1 MKKVI
6 LGALLFAPALTFA
19 QATTTLPQVNASC
32 VQNALVKKQQ
42 ANQTAEATYNTAFN
56 TAVANQITKINSA
69 TTTDLRSERDLLR
82 NIWKQFRTDVNG
94 VHTSPTMAGK
104 IFNRAGARMSVMWHF
119 AVDHDTIG
127 PAFDE
132 MHKQYNGPVTI
143 AQDLTT
149 FNVTSESVVVRQ
161 AAGNPMAWPVIGKSH
176 VSGPPDSAPL
186 TPPALWNEILI
197 SK

>member
-82 NIWKQFRTDVNG
+82 NIWKQFRTDVK
-94 VHTSPTMAGK
+94 TAKETMQSSK
-104 IFNRAGARMSVMWHF
+104 KVN
-119 AVDHDTIG
+119 
-127 PAFDE
+127 
-132 MHKQYNGPVTI
+132 Q
-143 AQDLTT
+143 TT
-149 FNVTSESVVVRQ
+149 FQTDLKACGV
-161 AAGNPMAWPVIGKSH
+161 GNNLLVDENDNFEKRLKSMFSDRFGRNFMH
-176 VSGPPDSAPL
+176 R
-186 TPPALWNEILI
+186 
-197 SK
+197 